1 MFIQPQEKTTDSS
14 SRGDSDQTSRSTKS
28 KKNDVVLTQTNDTK
42 KLAET
47 VVDTL
52 KGPESPV
59 AQLFVVPYQSKLNQD
74 SLQAASRKVVLEIDT
89 IPKGLSLIYNP
100 GVVDTLTPQTITYTK
115 SIFSS
120 HLLVPKNIE
129 PRAVVKDGQNWIA
142 LLIVAIMLL
151 LGVLRVFYQ
160 KKFTLFLSAA
170 VSKRF
175 SNQLIREEN
184 ALTQGTSVMLTI
196 IFFLAV
202 SLFFYLSLDD
212 LNIKMGV
219 VNDIQQFIIIL
230 TACIGFYF
238 LKIFLHKLSGYIF
251 KVYKETDEYIFN
263 QFIVIQVSG
272 LLLVLWCV
280 LMSYCSDINKQYV
293 VFIGFSTLLLSFIVR
308 MIKSLGISNMGSY
321 SPVYIFLYL
330 CSLEILPLIIIIKLV
345 LV

>member
-1 MFIQPQEKTTDSS
+1 M
-14 SRGDSDQTSRSTKS
+14 
-28 KKNDVVLTQTNDTK
+28 
-42 KLAET
+42 
-47 VVDTL
+47 
-52 KGPESPV
+52 
-59 AQLFVVPYQSKLNQD
+59 
-74 SLQAASRKVVLEIDT
+74 
-89 IPKGLSLIYNP
+89 
-100 GVVDTLTPQTITYTK
+100 
-115 SIFSS
+115 
-120 HLLVPKNIE
+120 
-129 PRAVVKDGQNWIA
+129 
-142 LLIVAIMLL
+142 
-151 LGVLRVFYQ
+151 
-160 KKFTLFLSAA
+160 
-170 VSKRF
+170 F
-175 SNQLIREEN
+175 SNQIIREEN

-293 VFIGFSTLLLSFIVR
+293 VFIGFSTLLLSFILR

-345 LV
+345 LF

>member
-1 MFIQPQEKTTDSS
+1 VFIQPQEKTTDSS

-28 KKNDVVLTQTNDTK
+28 KKNDVVLTQTSDTK

-120 HLLVPKNIE
+120 HLLVTKNIE

-160 KKFTLFLSAA
+160 KKFTLFLSAS

-345 LV
+345 LF

>member
-1 MFIQPQEKTTDSS
+1 MAK
-14 SRGDSDQTSRSTKS
+14 
-28 KKNDVVLTQTNDTK
+28 
-42 KLAET
+42 
-47 VVDTL
+47 
-52 KGPESPV
+52 
-59 AQLFVVPYQSKLNQD
+59 LFVVPYQSKLNQD

-89 IPKGLSLIYNP
+89 IPKGLNLIYNP
-100 GVVDTLTPQTITYTK
+100 GVVDTLAPQTITYTK

-120 HLLVPKNIE
+120 HLLVPNNIE
-129 PRAVVKDGQNWIA
+129 PRAIVKDGQNWIA